1 MERPICVSTWE
12 FGLKA
17 VKKAAELFSN
27 EVHPLDVIEQSIWVV
42 EDDPDVASVGHG
54 GLPNQKGIVE
64 LDAVIIDGPRK
75 KIGAVAAL
83 TGVRHAISAARLVME
98 KSPHIM
104 LAGPG
109 AKEFAIA
116 NGMIEEDLLTDAAK
130 KRYEEWKANPVSP
143 FDVEPFTQKNSHDTI
158 CLLVRDNHGDLY
170 GGCSTSG
177 LAWKLPGRVGDVP
190 LIGCG
195 LYVDNEIG
203 AAAATGT
210 GELAIRECASIAVV
224 ELMRNQYDPEEACQ
238 IVLERALKGE
248 SKDPRQLALIALRKD
263 GKIGTACLKK
273 GFHAAVL
280 LNQQP
285 SLIEVNPLADK

>member
-1 MERPICVSTWE
+1 MENPVCISTWE

-17 VKKAAELFSN
+17 VQRAAELFSN
-27 EVHPLDVIEQSIWVV
+27 DIHPLDVIEQSIWVV
-42 EDDPDVASVGHG
+42 EDDPDVASVGFG

-64 LDAVIIDGPRK
+64 LDAVIFDGPRK
-75 KIGAVAAL
+75 TIGAVAGL
-83 TGVRHAISAARLVME
+83 IGVRHAISAARLVME
-98 KSPHIM
+98 KSPHI
-104 LAGPG
+104 LLTGSG

-116 NGMIEEDLLTDAAK
+116 HGMIEENVLTDAAK
-130 KRYEEWKANPVSP
+130 KRYAEWKANPVSP
-143 FDVEPFTQKNSHDTI
+143 FDIEPFAQKNSHDTV
-158 CLLVRDNHGDLY
+158 CLLIRDKHGDLY

-190 LIGCG
+190 MIGCG

-210 GELAIRECASIAVV
+210 GELAIRECASNAVV

-238 IVLERALKGE
+238 IVLKRALKGE
-248 SKDPRQLALIALRKD
+248 AKDPRQLALIALRKD
-263 GKIGTACLKK
+263 GKIGTACLRK

-280 LNQQP
+280 INQKA
-285 SLIEVNPLADK
+285 SLVEVNPLAE

>member
-1 MERPICVSTWE
+1 MENPVCISTWE

-17 VKKAAELFSN
+17 VQKAADLFSH
-27 EVHPLDVIEQSIWVV
+27 ELHSLDVIEKSIWVV
-42 EDDPDVASVGHG
+42 EDDADVASVGYG

-64 LDAVIIDGPRK
+64 LDAVIFDGPTKR
-75 KIGAVAAL
+75 IGAVAGL

-98 KSPHIM
+98 KSPHIL
-104 LAGPG
+104 LAGSG

-116 NGMIEEDLLTDAAK
+116 NGMIEENLLTDVTK

-143 FDVEPFTQKNSHDTI
+143 FDVEPFSQKNSHDTI
-158 CLLVRDNHGDLY
+158 CLLIRDKHGDLY

-210 GELAIRECASIAVV
+210 GELAIRECASNAVV

-238 IVLERALKGE
+238 IVLKRALKGE

-280 LNQQP
+280 LNSQP
-285 SLIEVNPLADK
+285 SLIEVNPLAEN